1 MKIIAHRGAWFGDS
15 VENVAACEKNSIEAF
30 TTASRFRFGIE
41 TDFRDICGTVVISH
55 NPPQSDAIK
64 AEDFFRLTFPGQIIA
79 VNVKADGLAQK
90 LKTLWRSEAPEVFPF
105 AFDMS
110 VPDTIGYV
118 EAQFPFFER
127 QSEYEQK
134 RVWDSASGFWLD
146 GFNGQWFHTSDI
158 EKLLDIGNP
167 VCVVSPELHGRS
179 YLPVWKDLENLINE
193 NHRYSE
199 NLWLCT
205 DRPFEARRFFKDN

>member
-1 MKIIAHRGAWFGDS
+1 
-15 VENVAACEKNSIEAF
+15 
-30 TTASRFRFGIE
+30 
-41 TDFRDICGTVVISH
+41 
-55 NPPQSDAIK
+55 
-64 AEDFFRLTFPGQIIA
+64 
-79 VNVKADGLAQK
+79 
-90 LKTLWRSEAPEVFPF
+90 
-105 AFDMS
+105 MS